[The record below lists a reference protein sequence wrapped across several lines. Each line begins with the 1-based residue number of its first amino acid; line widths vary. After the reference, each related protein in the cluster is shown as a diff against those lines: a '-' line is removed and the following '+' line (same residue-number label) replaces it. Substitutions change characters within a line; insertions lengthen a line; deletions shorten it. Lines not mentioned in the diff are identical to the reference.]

1 MMMSSLKHLAQRA
14 SLALKA
20 GASATRAHVA
30 AWPLAER
37 IGLTLAAAWL
47 LGTALI
53 AHPRALGDGG
63 EYFLMAESFAQHLS
77 PEARPADIVAVA
89 DKLHRQGIEL
99 NVANMLEVF
108 FPADDGRRYCY
119 HFWGYSLGTLPARFV
134 LRGLGM
140 TDLKAP
146 QLTNALLFLFALHHV
161 LFAAPWGQAAR
172 RVVALLTLFSP
183 IAWYVLWPHPEAA
196 CASAVLLGLIW
207 SAQGRHVAGTLAV
220 SLAAMQN
227 PPLAILAAALWVR
240 ACAARL
246 RRSPGPRRAPLDP
259 LLSATLALLPTV
271 LPALFFL
278 WRLGEASPL
287 ARVST
292 DPRLLS
298 WQRALELFFDLNLG
312 MLPYLPGILVVF
324 AAATLYQLVRL
335 RTALSSIERLAMLL
349 AMAFACTLTHNWNSG
364 AAGLSRYGVWLL
376 PLVLMGV
383 GAGVSVA
390 LATGAP
396 SRNASLVVCCLVIA
410 SQTGLSLARGGLL
423 QADDSTGHSYAAK
436 LVLAHAPSL
445 YNPTPH
451 IFVSRTK
458 QMPSMPGFAVYRDDT
473 GRCRKAYVRPKDG
486 PALRDA
492 CGDLPQGTQTLFAT
506 PKSRARKTYVYVDY

>member
-1 MMMSSLKHLAQRA
+1 MSSLKQLVQRA
-14 SLALKA
+14 WLALK
-20 GASATRAHVA
+20 GRVWATRARVM
-30 AWPLAER
+30 AWPLPER
-37 IGLTLAAAWL
+37 IGLALAASWL
-47 LGTALI
+47 IGSALI
-53 AHPRALGDGG
+53 VTPRALGDGG
-63 EYFLMAESFAQHLS
+63 EYFLMAESFARHLT
-77 PEARPADIVAVA
+77 PDARPADVLAVA
-89 DKLHRQGIEL
+89 EKLQRHGTAL

-108 FPADDGRRYCY
+108 FPDDGGRRYCY
-119 HFWGYSLGTLPARFV
+119 HFWGYSLATLPARALLSAV
-134 LRGLGM
+134 GM

-146 QLTNALLFLFALHHV
+146 QLTNALLFLFALHQI
-161 LFAAPWGQAAR
+161 LFVAPLGQCTR
-172 RVVALLTLFSP
+172 RILALLTLFSP
-183 IAWYVLWPHPEAA
+183 ITWYVLWPHPECV
-196 CASAVLLGLIW
+196 CATAVLLGLIW
-207 SAQGRHVAGTLAV
+207 SARGRHIAGTLAV

-227 PPLAILAAALWVR
+227 PPLILLAATLWAR
-240 ACAARL
+240 ACVTHCTSPPQERRPRL
-246 RRSPGPRRAPLDP
+246 HP
-259 LLSATLALLPTV
+259 LLCATLALLPAAV
-271 LPALFFL
+271 PSLFYM
-278 WRLGEASPL
+278 WRFAEPSPL

-298 WQRALELFFDLNLG
+298 LPRALELFFDLNLG
-312 MLPYLPGILVVF
+312 MLPYLPGILLLF
-324 AAATLYQLVRL
+324 AAASVAQLRRL
-335 RTALSSIERLAMLL
+335 GTALTSLERLALLL
-349 AMAFACTLTHNWNSG
+349 AMALSCTITHNWNSG
-364 AAGLSRYGVWLL
+364 AAGLSRYSVWML

-396 SRNASLVVCCLVIA
+396 FRNASLVVCCLVIA

-423 QADDSTGHSYAAK
+423 QGDDSTGHSYAAK

-486 PALRDA
+486 TALRDA